1 MLIVTNMVTSA
12 GTTPYMMTGAQ
23 VAHYSIVDPTAYDE
37 RLLTY
42 WELYPEKQPNVI
54 VVDCWY
60 GELQENPDSW
70 IMRYIENDFGYTQVN
85 DGRYVRF
92 YRK

>member
-1 MLIVTNMVTSA
+1 
-12 GTTPYMMTGAQ
+12 MMTGAQ

-42 WELYPEKQPNVI
+42 WELYPEKLPNVI

-60 GELQENPDSW
+60 GELKESAESW
-70 IMRYIENDFGYTQVN
+70 IMQYIEGEFGYSQIN
-85 DGRYVRF
+85 EGRYVRF